1 MKQEKHISKRKANA
15 CKMQVITYVNTWVYS
30 KVPILQYRNI
40 LRAVSNI
47 FSSKLIGKYLRGD
60 AAQKNQTMWSLNPWD
75 QKSSPSVEMKK
86 IETISV
92 TFSFSTS

>member
-1 MKQEKHISKRKANA
+1 MKQKKHILKRKANA

-30 KVPILQYRNI
+30 KVFSNTEMYCNI
-40 LRAVSNI
+40 T
-47 FSSKLIGKYLRGD
+47 SSKLIGKNLRDD

>member
-1 MKQEKHISKRKANA
+1 MKQEKHISKGKANP

-30 KVPILQYRNI
+30 KVFSNTEMCCNI
-40 LRAVSNI
+40 T
-47 FSSKLIGKYLRGD
+47 SSKLIGKNLRDD

-92 TFSFSTS
+92 TFSTS